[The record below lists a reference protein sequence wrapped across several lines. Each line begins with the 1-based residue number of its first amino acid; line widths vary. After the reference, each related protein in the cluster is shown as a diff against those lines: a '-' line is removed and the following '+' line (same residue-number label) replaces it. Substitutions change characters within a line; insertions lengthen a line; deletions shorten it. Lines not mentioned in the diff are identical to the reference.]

1 MAVIYSICA
10 SVALESLCKEDRLFP
25 TYFNRHSFKFSYYK
39 SPPSISFLFQMCRNW
54 EWSCYTNLWELLFI
68 LFCFVFGLV
77 NNLEMN
83 LAHEKKGSNK
93 CCGNRFILFRKNKF
107 QVRNLWGRKWYRK
120 LYFRGAGQQHRE
132 RLCAPRISGEGVI
145 ETPLPRKQLFHNL

>member
-107 QVRNLWGRKWYRK
+107 QVRNLWG
-120 LYFRGAGQQHRE
+120 G
-132 RLCAPRISGEGVI
+132 SGTGSCTFGELASSTGRDFV
-145 ETPLPRKQLFHNL
+145 LPGFLEKGW